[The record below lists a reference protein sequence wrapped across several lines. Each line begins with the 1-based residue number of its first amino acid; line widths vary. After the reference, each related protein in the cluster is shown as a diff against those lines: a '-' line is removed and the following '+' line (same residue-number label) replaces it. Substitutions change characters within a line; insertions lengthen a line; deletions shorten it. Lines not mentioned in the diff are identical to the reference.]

1 MSDYNIKKGVTL
13 QVLLPHARSP
23 RGSARSSR
31 DSAAALEA
39 LVTPPAAAAPGTPQ
53 HSFASECARPEKVRY
68 SGNRPWFMFDSQAG
82 FADDP

>member
-39 LVTPPAAAAPGTPQ
+39 PFAAAPGTPQ